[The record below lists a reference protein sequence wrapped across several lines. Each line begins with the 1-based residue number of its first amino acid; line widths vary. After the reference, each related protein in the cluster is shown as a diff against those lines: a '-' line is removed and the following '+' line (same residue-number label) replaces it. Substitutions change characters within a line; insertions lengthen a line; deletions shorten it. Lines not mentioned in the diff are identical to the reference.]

1 MSVEYASARVVALL
15 EVGDGTFTHMCVQ
28 QTWSVYAICV
38 TFDLVAALL
47 EVNNDTFTDLCV
59 QQIGS
64 VYAIKLTFDMV
75 VALFKIGNGN
85 HI

>member
-1 MSVEYASARVVALL
+1 VTALL
-15 EVGDGTFTHMCVQ
+15 QICVQ
-28 QTWSVYAICV
+28 QTGSVYAICV
-38 TFDLVAALL
+38 TFDLVAALF
-47 EVNNDTFTDLCV
+47 EVGNGTFTDLCV

>member
-1 MSVEYASARVVALL
+1 VVLL
-15 EVGDGTFTHMCVQ
+15 EVGDG
-28 QTWSVYAICV
+28 
-38 TFDLVAALL
+38 
-47 EVNNDTFTDLCV
+47 TFTDLCV